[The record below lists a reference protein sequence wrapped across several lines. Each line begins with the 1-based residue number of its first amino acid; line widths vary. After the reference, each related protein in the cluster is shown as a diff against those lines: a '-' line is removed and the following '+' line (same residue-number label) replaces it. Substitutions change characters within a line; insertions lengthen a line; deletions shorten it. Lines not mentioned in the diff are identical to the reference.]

1 MKNKTYSI
9 FGAGAAGLY
18 TAWRLLNGEPGNKSD
33 QAKQLSKGDI
43 LELYDWGK
51 YDFSAE
57 HQGTRAAGARVCTW
71 HYQNDK
77 NNSYLEL
84 GGMRYSDWNGE
95 DDGTSGGH
103 RLVTT
108 VIEQL
113 DLKKYSVP
121 FNTSSNP
128 LYYLR
133 TKNMYA
139 NDISSSNPAPYN
151 VDHFGAATSPDNGFT
166 VLQDLA
172 VSPTEAANMTRAKWC
187 EFYQKGTIS
196 VDMPDA
202 SVFQKGDRMSDI
214 GYWNL
219 MFDQLGPEGF
229 AYTADG
235 NGYTSNII
243 NWNSADAIQAN
254 NEFTPGTEYKTLTT
268 GYSSMFNALFEAIVK
283 LAKKQGVKF
292 EYHPNTRLHS
302 ILQIE
307 QVIHYWTATRENPN
321 KKSGSSTTDA
331 AWLAMPRYALD
342 LVAQATRYESHE
354 GLDVLNHRKVQLYL
368 ESAIM
373 QPSYKVGMFFDSPW
387 WADAESQ
394 VTTYKVTDDVLN
406 ELAAQGF
413 PPTFIK
419 AMRAA
424 KNPAIVDTA
433 YAPAAD
439 FIEMVED
446 SVHGTLT
453 VKQRELLLSLSQ
465 IINTPPTYPAQ
476 ITAYEVTDKVL
487 KELAAKPKLFPKKYI
502 DAIRAATNPAIV
514 ETPYTPAAV
523 FLSTVENCIQ
533 ERLTIKQEELLLTL
547 SHRNSIGPSVTD
559 TPIRQIVYFGNNA
572 SDQKGPAVFGILA
585 SYDDEQFTSFWQELE
600 LGPDADRKVPI
611 SENYQP
617 LEGPRKVPDGMV
629 KMLRKQLAAVHFG
642 PQTDYTAVPEP
653 LEASYMDWSLPPFN
667 AGYHAYAAHY
677 DICDVQQK
685 IRKPSQ
691 LIEGADA
698 NIFIVG
704 ETYSNDQAWVEGA
717 YCTAESVLNDFFGIK
732 PIINNKDYPFICPCS

>member
-18 TAWRLLNGEPGNKSD
+18 TAWRLLDGKPTSTND
-33 QAKQLSKGDI
+33 QAKQLSKGDT

-51 YDFSAE
+51 YDFSKEAP
-57 HQGTRAAGARVCTW
+57 GTRAAGARVCTW
-71 HYQNDK
+71 HYKNDK
-77 NNSYLEL
+77 KNSYLEL
-84 GGMRYSDWNGE
+84 GGMRYSDWNGK
-95 DDGTSGGH
+95 DDAASEGH

-113 DLKKYSVP
+113 GLKKYSVP
-121 FNTSSNP
+121 FNESTNP
-128 LYYLR
+128 LFYLR
-133 TKNMYA
+133 TKNMYL
-139 NDISSSNPAPYN
+139 NDITSSNPAPYN
-151 VDHFGAATSPDNGFT
+151 VDHFGAATSPDNGFS
-166 VLQDLA
+166 VIQDLA
-172 VSPTEAANMTRAKWC
+172 MTPAEAQKITRAQWC

-196 VDMPDA
+196 VALPES
-202 SVFQKGDRMSDI
+202 SVYNKGDRMTDI
-214 GYWNL
+214 GYWDL

-229 AYTADG
+229 SYTADG

-243 NWNSADAIQAN
+243 NWNSAVAVQAN
-254 NEFTPGTEYKTLTT
+254 NEFTPGNEYKTLTT
-268 GYSSMFNALFEAIVK
+268 GYSSMFNALFGTIVK
-283 LAKKQGVKF
+283 LAKKKGVNFK
-292 EYHPNTRLHS
+292 YHPNTRLHA
-302 ILQIE
+302 ILQFDK
-307 QVIHYWTATRENPN
+307 VIHYSIATHENPN
-321 KKSGSSTTDA
+321 KKSGSGTTDA
-331 AWLAMPRYALD
+331 AWLAMPRYAID
-342 LVAQATRYESHE
+342 LVAQATRYENHQ

-387 WADAESQ
+387 WADTVNTPYPAQIAAYE
-394 VTTYKVTDDVLN
+394 VTDDVLK

-413 PPTFIK
+413 P
-419 AMRAA
+419 
-424 KNPAIVDTA
+424 
-433 YAPAAD
+433 
-439 FIEMVED
+439 
-446 SVHGTLT
+446 
-453 VKQRELLLSLSQ
+453 
-465 IINTPPTYPAQ
+465 
-476 ITAYEVTDKVL
+476 
-487 KELAAKPKLFPKKYI
+487 KKYI
-502 DAIRAATNPAIV
+502 AAISAATNPAII

-523 FLSTVENCIQ
+523 FIKTVEDCIQ
-533 ERLTIKQEELLLTL
+533 ERLTVKQEELLLNL
-547 SHRNSIGPSVTD
+547 SVRNTIGPSITD
-559 TPIRQIVYFGNNA
+559 TPIRQVVYFGNNA
-572 SDQKGPAVFGILA
+572 LDQKGEQVYGLLA

-600 LGPDADRKVPI
+600 LGPGAERKRPI

-642 PQTDYTAVPEP
+642 PQSDYSAVPEP

-717 YCTAESVLNDFFGIK
+717 YCTAESVLNCFFGIK
-732 PIINNKDYPFICPCS
+732 PIIDNTNYPFICPCG

>member
-18 TAWRLLNGEPGNKSD
+18 TAWRLLDGTPQTKSD
-33 QAKQLSKGDI
+33 QAKQLSKGDVI
-43 LELYDWGK
+43 ELYDWGK
-51 YDFSAE
+51 YDFSKE
-57 HQGTRAAGARVCTW
+57 NPGTRAAGARVCTW

-77 NNSYLEL
+77 KNSYLEL
-84 GGMRYSDWNGE
+84 GGMRYSDWNGN
-95 DDGTSGGH
+95 DDAASEGH

-121 FNTSSNP
+121 FNESTNP
-128 LYYLR
+128 LFYLR
-133 TKNMYA
+133 TKNMYL
-139 NDISSSNPAPYN
+139 NEISSNNPAPYN
-151 VDHFGAATSPDNGFT
+151 VDHFGAATSPDNGFS

-172 VSPTEAANMTRAKWC
+172 MTPAEAGKITRAEWC
-187 EFYQKGTIS
+187 KFYETGAIS
-196 VDMPDA
+196 VELPDS
-202 SVFQKGDRMSDI
+202 SVFKKGDLMTDI
-214 GYWNL
+214 GYWDL

-243 NWNSADAIQAN
+243 NWNSAVAIQAN
-254 NEFTPGTEYKTLTT
+254 NEFIPGNEYKTLTT

-283 LAKKQGVKF
+283 LAKKKGVNFK
-292 EYHPNTRLHS
+292 YHPNTRLHS
-302 ILQIE
+302 ILQIDGI
-307 QVIHYWTATRENPN
+307 VHYSIATRENPN
-321 KKSGSSTTDA
+321 KKSASATTDA
-331 AWLAMPRYALD
+331 AWLAMPRYAID
-342 LVAQATRYESHE
+342 LVAQATRYEDHD

-387 WADAESQ
+387 WADTVNTPYPAQIVAYEM
-394 VTTYKVTDDVLN
+394 TDDVLK

-413 PPTFIK
+413 PKKYLAAIK
-419 AMRAA
+419 A
-424 KNPAIVDTA
+424 
-433 YAPAAD
+433 
-439 FIEMVED
+439 
-446 SVHGTLT
+446 S
-453 VKQRELLLSLSQ
+453 
-465 IINTPPTYPAQ
+465 
-476 ITAYEVTDKVL
+476 
-487 KELAAKPKLFPKKYI
+487 
-502 DAIRAATNPAIV
+502 TNPAIV
-514 ETPYTPAAV
+514 ENPFTPAAV
-523 FLSTVENCIQ
+523 FIKTVEDCIQ
-533 ERLTIKQEELLLTL
+533 ERLTVKQEELLLNL
-547 SHRNSIGPSVTD
+547 SQRNTIGPSVTD

-572 SDQKGPAVFGILA
+572 LDRKSKPVYGILA

-600 LGPDADRKVPI
+600 LGPGAERKAPI

-617 LEGPRKVPDGMV
+617 LEGPRKVPPGMV

-642 PQTDYTAVPEP
+642 PQSDYSDVPEP

-677 DICDVQQK
+677 DVCDVQQK
-685 IRKPSQ
+685 VRKPSQ
-691 LIEGADA
+691 LIKGADA

-732 PIINNKDYPFICPCS
+732 PIIDNTDYPFICPCSSDS